1 MENKIT
7 KKTKI
12 NEALKINPNAVEL
25 LLEAGMGCCG
35 CPMAQQETIE
45 DGCIGHGMSNEEINE
60 LIEKLNK

>member
-1 MENKIT
+1 MKIT

-12 NEALKINPNAVEL
+12 SEALEINSDGAEL
-25 LLEAGMGCCG
+25 LFEAGMACCN

-45 DGCIGHGMSNEEINE
+45 DGCKAHGMCEKEIDE